1 MYINNNGIM
10 FVVGILYTNH
20 LKRSVYLDY
29 TFTLLKTNEVVII
42 TSREDLQK
50 FPFTDYTE
58 HVSMFPS
65 FG

>member
-1 MYINNNGIM
+1 M
-10 FVVGILYTNH
+10 FVVRMLYTNNR
-20 LKRSVYLDY
+20 KRSVYLDY
-29 TFTLLKTNEVVII
+29 TFTLLRTNEVVII
-42 TSREDLQK
+42 ISRADLQK